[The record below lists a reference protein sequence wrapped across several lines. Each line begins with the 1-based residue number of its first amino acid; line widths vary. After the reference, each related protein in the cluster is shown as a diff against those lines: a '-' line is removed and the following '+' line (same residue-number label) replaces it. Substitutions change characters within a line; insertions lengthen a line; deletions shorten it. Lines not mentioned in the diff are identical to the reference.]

1 MPRSTLVRFCLA
13 ASLVLAAPVSIA
25 QKANTTQ
32 VDTVTAVAECL
43 AVGLPKE
50 WKQLQVIV
58 DIRRPY
64 AETGGVL
71 YLVTLTDG
79 RVVPFEPCDPRL
91 PPAKLIELRD
101 GQPDAERGWTKV
113 TLTMKPDAS
122 FDMKYEY
129 PPKPKPGG

>member
-1 MPRSTLVRFCLA
+1 MNRLALALCLA
-13 ASLVLAAPVSIA
+13 LIPPAASA

-32 VDTVTAVAECL
+32 VEAVSAVAECL

-50 WKQLQVIV
+50 WKQLQVVV

-71 YLVTLTDG
+71 YLVTLPDG
-79 RVVPFEPCDPRL
+79 RTVPFDPCDPRL
-91 PPAKLIELRD
+91 PPAKLVELRD
-101 GQPDAERGWTKV
+101 GQPDAEKGWTKV

-122 FDMKYEY
+122 FDLKYEY

>member
-1 MPRSTLVRFCLA
+1 MCRFALVRSCLA
-13 ASLVLAAPVSIA
+13 VCLALAAPLALA

-32 VDTVTAVAECL
+32 VEAVSAVAECL

-58 DIRRPY
+58 DIRRPF

-71 YLVTLTDG
+71 YLVTLTDD
-79 RVVPFEPCDPRL
+79 RVVPFDPCDPRL

-101 GQPDAERGWTKV
+101 GQPDAEKGWTKV

-129 PPKPKPGG
+129 PSKAKPGG

>member
-1 MPRSTLVRFCLA
+1 MNRFALALCLA
-13 ASLVLAAPVSIA
+13 LVPPAAAA

-32 VDTVTAVAECL
+32 VDAISAVAECL

-50 WKQLQVIV
+50 WKQLQVVV
-58 DIRRPY
+58 DIRRPF
-64 AETGGVL
+64 ADTGGVL
-71 YLVTLTDG
+71 YLVTLPDG
-79 RVVPFEPCDPRL
+79 RVVPFDPCDPRL

>member
-1 MPRSTLVRFCLA
+1 MNRFALALCLA
-13 ASLVLAAPVSIA
+13 LLAPFASA

-32 VDTVTAVAECL
+32 VEAVSAVGECL

-50 WKQLQVIV
+50 WKLLQVIV
-58 DIRRPY
+58 DIRRPF

-71 YLVTLTDG
+71 YLVTLPDG
-79 RVVPFEPCDPRL
+79 RVTPFETCDPRL

-101 GQPDAERGWTKV
+101 GQPDAEKGWTKV

-122 FDMKYEY
+122 FDLKYEY
-129 PPKPKPGG
+129 PPKAKPGG